1 MWCCLFGV
9 LWYPTMSSIQS
20 FAKVRGEKV
29 DKVSTPMKIT
39 KTMLMKE
46 IREWDGVL
54 DRTL

>member
-1 MWCCLFGV
+1 
-9 LWYPTMSSIQS
+9 MSSIQS